1 MMRRAGWP
9 GTSGSCLWRR
19 GGTTLDPYM
28 GEADRKGGSCGFD
41 LPCALWALVSGPAR
55 WEPVP
60 VETAGCCCCCCS
72 WLAERGGICRG
83 PPEGWLWVWGEG
95 EAVKWG
101 VDCRG
106 GRPICGHCEVSTARL
121 CMGCNA
127 SPLGPV
133 GNLKPSIGR
142 LSASWRGCAVMNW
155 SKCEVCC
162 SRGTAEELGCSVL
175 ERICCSASRGSCC
188 DGCCWCPCCWCWC
201 CWLSWSG

>member
-1 MMRRAGWP
+1 MPLTPRVLLSTPFGNTNTC
-9 GTSGSCLWRR
+9 GYQINLCHHTYLWRR

-106 GRPICGHCEVSTARL
+106 GRPICGHCRTR
-121 CMGCNA
+121 N
-127 SPLGPV
+127 
-133 GNLKPSIGR
+133 R
-142 LSASWRGCAVMNW
+142 
-155 SKCEVCC
+155 
-162 SRGTAEELGCSVL
+162 
-175 ERICCSASRGSCC
+175 
-188 DGCCWCPCCWCWC
+188 
-201 CWLSWSG
+201 